1 MPATFGV
8 DEVDLSRLAT
18 GTLEGAAVGVA
29 SGTTG
34 GVVNEAN
41 GEAVD
46 EGTRGSSDAEANRL
60 PGRQGGLRTAD
71 DNG

>member
-1 MPATFGV
+1 M
-8 DEVDLSRLAT
+8 DLSRLAT
-18 GTLEGAAVGVA
+18 GTLEDAAVGVA

-41 GEAVD
+41 GEGVDEANGEGVD